1 MNRDFVEMLSALSAA
16 GASFLI
22 VGAHALAAHGAP
34 RATGDLDIWI
44 QATPENAQCVLQA
57 LKTFGAPLHGLSV
70 DDLSQ
75 PDTVFQ
81 IGLPPSRI
89 DILSSISGV
98 DFNAAWGRRVEVTIG
113 DLRVG
118 VIGRSDFVVNKKAVA
133 ILAVLISAVL
143 FAALFVGGKWRHF
156 SFWTASVGSFGWM
169 DGLAGSR

>member
-16 GASFLI
+16 GARFLI

-44 QATPENAQCVLQA
+44 GAAPDNAARVLDA
-57 LKTFGAPLHGLSV
+57 LRNFGAALFDLTL
-70 DDLSQ
+70 DDLSR

-98 DFNAAWGRRVEVTIG
+98 AFDHAWPRRLEIRIG
-113 DLRVG
+113 DLDVG
-118 VIGRSDFVVNKKAVA
+118 VIGREDFIANK
-133 ILAVLISAVL
+133 
-143 FAALFVGGKWRHF
+143 
-156 SFWTASVGSFGWM
+156 TASGRPKDLM
-169 DGLAGSR
+169 DLTLLPPK

>member
-16 GASFLI
+16 GARFLI

-44 QATPENAQCVLQA
+44 RATPDNAARVMVALQQ
-57 LKTFGAPLHGLSV
+57 FGAALFDLSA
-70 DDLSQ
+70 DDLSR

-98 DFNAAWGRRVEVTIG
+98 DFDRAWENRVHIVIG
-113 DLRVG
+113 DLEIG
-118 VIGRSDFVVNKKAVA
+118 VIGREDFIANKTATGRPKDMLD
-133 ILAVLISAVL
+133 LALL
-143 FAALFVGGKWRHF
+143 PPR
-156 SFWTASVGSFGWM
+156 
-169 DGLAGSR
+169 

>member
-16 GASFLI
+16 GARFLI

-44 QATPENAQCVLQA
+44 HATPDNAARVLEA
-57 LKTFGAPLHGLSV
+57 LRSFGAALFDLTI
-70 DDLSQ
+70 DDLSR

-98 DFNAAWGRRVEVTIG
+98 GFDEAWSNRLPIRIG
-113 DLRVG
+113 DLDVG
-118 VIGRSDFVVNKKAVA
+118 VIGREDFIANKTAAGRPKDLLD
-133 ILAVLISAVL
+133 LALL
-143 FAALFVGGKWRHF
+143 PPK
-156 SFWTASVGSFGWM
+156 
-169 DGLAGSR
+169 